1 MFRKGG
7 LDIVNMSTTDRAM
20 VSPTV
25 DHVSTLL
32 LGMALL
38 SCVVGS
44 SVTAIQIGR
53 GMVVR
58 GRLRWLW
65 VLAASGSLTTAIWTT
80 RLLTLLAFERSKAIF
95 PWLDYVPLLIGLTAL
110 EATGAFALLLFRPSW
125 RWSPAVAGAGLGF
138 SIGTAPLFRIY
149 RPSEEAAGADHLIFI
164 GILVVVGSM
173 ALAMALD
180 FVLRPASKVARRRAL
195 VLLTLALGMPIVMVM
210 TALSAHR
217 VAVTAGAHPLAM
229 SVPAAWMAVAIAA
242 SGGILLLLGFVVTAR
257 DETMAHYEEQ
267 ARLYQEKAAHYDAL
281 TELPRASFLEEQL
294 NQVLSGALPERR
306 FACLCVSPFW
316 FTAIGEAF
324 GPRMGDAVLVA
335 VVERLQQITR
345 GTDVVGRFGSDEF
358 VILQQRSNDPDSVT
372 TFAERVIDTLD
383 KPFMIEGEEI
393 VAGAS
398 VGIALHP
405 DDGGNAELL
414 LRSAHIA
421 LGFAK
426 ADGRGRWRFFEPEMD
441 ELMVKRRTLERDLEK
456 AFRAGRLTLQYQPLF
471 DCKTRQITGF
481 EALTRWTHP
490 SLGEVPPSEFI
501 PVAEGSGLIGRLG
514 LWVLETACAD
524 ATLWPSTIGV
534 AVNVSPLQLHAGDF
548 VAATRDILER
558 TGLAPER
565 LELEVTESALIDNP
579 DQSATLKGLKRLG
592 VRLAIDDFG
601 AGYSSLSYLRLVSF
615 DSIKIDRS
623 FVEGL
628 ETDKDTAI
636 IVRAII
642 SLGHSLRLTVTAEGV
657 ETPAQLRRVCQHGCD
672 QVQGYLLGRPMPITD
687 TSKLLTKPA
696 PYTLRLVT

>member
-1 MFRKGG
+1 M
-7 LDIVNMSTTDRAM
+7 IATDRPVRAM
-20 VSPTV
+20 AFATV
-25 DHVSTLL
+25 DHIGALL
-32 LGMALL
+32 FGMALVT
-38 SCVVGS
+38 CVVGS
-44 SVTAIQIGR
+44 LVTAVQIGR

-80 RLLTLLAFERSKAIF
+80 RLLTLLAFEPSRAIF
-95 PWLDYVPLLIGLTAL
+95 PWLDYVPLLIGLTVL
-110 EATGAFALLLFRPSW
+110 EAMAAFALLLFRPGW

-149 RPSEEAAGADHLIFI
+149 RLSEGAAGADHLVFI
-164 GILVVVGSM
+164 GMMVVVGSM
-173 ALAMALD
+173 AVALALD
-180 FVLRPASKVARRRAL
+180 FGRRSTGRMARRQAL
-195 VLLTLALGMPIVMVM
+195 VFLTLALGVPIVMVM

-217 VAVTAGAHPLAM
+217 MTVVAGAHPLDV
-229 SVPAAWMAVAIAA
+229 SIPAAWMAVAIAA
-242 SGGILLLLGFVVTAR
+242 SGGILLLLGFVVTVR
-257 DETMAHYEEQ
+257 EGTMAHYAEQ
-267 ARLYQEKAAHYDAL
+267 ARLFQEKAAHYDAL
-281 TELPRASFLEEQL
+281 TELPRASFLEERL

-306 FACLCVSPFW
+306 FACLCVAPFW
-316 FTAIGEAF
+316 FAAIGEAF

-335 VVERLQQITR
+335 VAERLQQMTR

-372 TFAERVIDTLD
+372 TFAERVIDALD
-383 KPFMIEGEEI
+383 RPFMIEGEEI
-393 VAGAS
+393 VVGAS

-405 DDGGNAELL
+405 EDGGNAELL

-441 ELMVKRRTLERDLEK
+441 ERVVKRRTLERDLEK
-456 AFRAGRLTLQYQPLF
+456 AFRSGRLTLQYQPLF

-490 SLGEVPPSEFI
+490 SLGEVSPSEFI
-501 PVAEGSGLIGRLG
+501 PVAEDSGLIGRLG

-524 ATLWPSTIGV
+524 ATLWPSTIGI
-534 AVNVSPLQLHAGDF
+534 AVNVSPLQLRTGDF
-548 VAATRDILER
+548 VAATRDILQR
-558 TGLAPER
+558 TGLPPER

-579 DQSATLKGLKRLG
+579 DQSATLKGLKALG
-592 VRLAIDDFG
+592 IRLAIDDFG

-615 DSIKIDRS
+615 NSLKIDRS

-628 ETDKDTAI
+628 ETDKDTAT
-636 IVRAII
+636 IVHAII

-672 QVQGYLLGRPMPITD
+672 HVQGYLLGRPMPITN
-687 TSKLLTKPA
+687 TSKLLTEPTTS
-696 PYTLRLVT
+696 PYLW